1 MDNHKF
7 WKDQPIAN
15 GVSSENKAIELKNID
30 DVKKSPYSLPDGYN
44 WYTFNLNDDKDLDE
58 LYIFLLN
65 YYVKNLEATKKFHYS
80 KKLLK
85 WFLCNEKYNDLIIGV
100 KYKNKLLATICG
112 IPMTIRLFD
121 KEIEMIEINFL
132 CIHNKLRNKRLSPVL
147 IKEAT
152 RRTNLH
158 NMWQAFYTTDI
169 DLPNCLFYGT
179 YYHRFINI
187 PKLIDT
193 QFITKPD
200 KISINALSKIFKTID
215 KLSLNLRK
223 LEEKDCVKCCSKF
236 NTFHSKF
243 KIAPV
248 FTVDEF
254 RNHFIADNVIYS
266 YVVEKDGEIT
276 DFISFFDLSYQ
287 IKENIKYDNLKV
299 AYGYYYFY
307 FENTLEKLIENSILI
322 LKNEQ
327 FDLLNYLDQYD
338 TNLIFDKLNFN
349 KGEGKMNFNFFN
361 WMCPPVKN
369 NEVALIMI

>member
-58 LYIFLLN
+58 LYNFLLN
-65 YYVKNLEATKKFHYS
+65 YYVNNPEATKKFHYS

-85 WFLCNEKYNDLIIGV
+85 WFLYNEKYNDLIIGV

-158 NMWQAFYTTDI
+158 NIWQAFYTTNI
-169 DLPNCLFYGT
+169 DLPNSLFYGT

-223 LEEKDCVKCCSKF
+223 LEEKDCLICCSKF
-236 NTFHSKF
+236 NTFHNKF

-349 KGEGKMNFNFFN
+349 KGEGKMNFNFLLCQLFY
-361 WMCPPVKN
+361 K
-369 NEVALIMI
+369 I

>member
-7 WKDQPIAN
+7 WKDQPIAL
-15 GVSSENKAIELKNID
+15 GTSSENKAIEFKKID
-30 DVKKSPYSLPDGYN
+30 DIQKSPYLLPDGYN

-65 YYVKNLEATKKFHYS
+65 YYVNNIEATKKFHYS

-85 WFLCNEKYNDLIIGV
+85 WFLCNNKYNDLIIGV

-112 IPMTIRLFD
+112 IPITIRLFD

-158 NMWQAFYTTDI
+158 NIWQAFYTTDI

-193 QFITKPD
+193 QFIAKPD
-200 KISINALSKIFKTID
+200 KISINGLSKIFKTID
-215 KLSLNLRK
+215 KLTLNLRK
-223 LEEKDCVKCCSKF
+223 LEEKDCVTCCSKF

-254 RNHFIADNVIYS
+254 KNHFIADKVIYS
-266 YVVEKDGEIT
+266 YVVEKDGDIT

-287 IKENIKYDNLKV
+287 IKENTKYDNLKV

-307 FENTLEKLIENSILI
+307 FENTLEKLVENSILI

-338 TNLIFDKLNFN
+338 TNPIFDKLNFN
-349 KGEGKMNFNFFN
+349 KGQGKMNFNFFN

>member
-7 WKDQPIAN
+7 WKDQPIAV
-15 GVSSENKAIELKNID
+15 GTSSENKPIEIKKID
-30 DVKKSPYSLPDGYN
+30 DINKLPYSLPDGYN

-58 LYIFLLN
+58 LYNFLFN
-65 YYVKNLEATKKFHYS
+65 YYVNNPEATKKFHYS

-85 WFLCNEKYNDLIIGV
+85 WFLCNNKYNDLIIGV

-121 KEIEMIEINFL
+121 KELEMIEINFL

-158 NMWQAFYTTDI
+158 NIWQAFYTTNI

-179 YYHRFINI
+179 YYHRFINV

-193 QFITKPD
+193 QFIAKPD
-200 KISINALSKIFKTID
+200 KISINGLSKIFKTID
-215 KLSLNLRK
+215 NFTLNLRK
-223 LEEKDCVKCCSKF
+223 LEEKDCINCCSKF

-254 RNHFIADNVIYS
+254 KSHFIADKVIYS
-266 YVVEKDGEIT
+266 YVVEKDGDIT

-287 IKENIKYDNLKV
+287 IKENTKYDNLKV

-307 FENTLEKLIENSILI
+307 FENTLEKLVENSILI

-338 TNLIFDKLNFN
+338 TNPIFDKLNFN

-361 WMCPPVKN
+361 WICPPVKN